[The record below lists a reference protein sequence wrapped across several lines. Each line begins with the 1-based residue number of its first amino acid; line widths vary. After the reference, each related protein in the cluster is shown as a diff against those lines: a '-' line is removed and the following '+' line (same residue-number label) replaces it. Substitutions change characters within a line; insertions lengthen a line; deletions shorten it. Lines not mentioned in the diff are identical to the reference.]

1 LIHLIL
7 GGIVRS
13 FKLSWLNE
21 VVVMGKGKNLVAI
34 TLAMILIG
42 CAPEPAA
49 EAATVVKTADAV
61 VATKAPLDIT
71 EDLPGRVAAVRQAEV
86 RARVAGIVLKREFA
100 EGSLV
105 SAGQVLFQLDPAP
118 MKVALAKAQ
127 AELAKAKAARQEAD
141 DLLRRYKPLLATA
154 TVSQHQFDNAKTNL
168 LSAAAAVQAAE
179 ADLDNAKLNLSY
191 TRVTAPIAGRI
202 GRALVSEGALVGQ
215 NEATQLAVIHQID
228 PMYVDMNLSSGSEM
242 QRQHSIK
249 QGHGQVV
256 NQLNILDNAGQPAQ
270 QGQVLFAE
278 SQVDQHTGTLTL
290 RAEFAN
296 KDSQLLP
303 GMYVKVRTRLGFVP
317 DAILIPQRALSRDH
331 QGQQW
336 VWVQNKKGEAE
347 PREVRTGVMVGK
359 DWQITAGLAAGDIV
373 LTSSTSQLQ
382 SGDNVQVQLAD
393 DVKHATATASS
404 ISVSH

>member
-1 LIHLIL
+1 
-7 GGIVRS
+7 
-13 FKLSWLNE
+13 
-21 VVVMGKGKNLVAI
+21 MGKGKNLLAI

-42 CAPEPAA
+42 CTPEPAA
-49 EAATVVKTADAV
+49 ETGSEVKTADALV
-61 VATKAPLDIT
+61 VTRAPLHIT
-71 EDLPGRVAAVRQAEV
+71 EDLPGRVVAVRQAEV

-118 MKVALAKAQ
+118 LRVALAKAQ
-127 AELAKAKAARQEAD
+127 AELAKAKAAQQEAD

-179 ADLDNAKLNLSY
+179 ADLDNATLNLSY
-191 TRVTAPIAGRI
+191 SRVTAPIAGRI

-215 NEATQLAVIHQID
+215 NEATQLAVIHQLD
-228 PMYVDMNLSSGSEM
+228 PVYVDMNLSSGAEM
-242 QRQHSIK
+242 QRQQSIK
-249 QGHGQVV
+249 QGHAQVV

-278 SQVDQHTGTLTL
+278 SQVDQNTGTLTL

-296 KDSQLLP
+296 KDQQLLP

-336 VWVQNKKGEAE
+336 VWVQNKNGEAE

-373 LTSSTSQLQ
+373 LTSATSQLQ
-382 SGDNVQVQLAD
+382 SGDKVQVQLAD
-393 DVKHATATASS
+393 DLKHAAATASP
-404 ISVSH
+404 VSGSL

>member
-1 LIHLIL
+1 
-7 GGIVRS
+7 
-13 FKLSWLNE
+13 
-21 VVVMGKGKNLVAI
+21 MGKEKNLVAI
-34 TLAMILIG
+34 ALVMLLIG
-42 CAPEPAA
+42 CAPEPVT
-49 EAATVVKTADAV
+49 EAGTVVKTADAI

-71 EDLPGRVAAVRQAEV
+71 EDLSGRVAAVRQAEV
-86 RARVAGIVLKREFA
+86 RARVAGIVLKREFT

-127 AELAKAKAARQEAD
+127 AELAKAKAAQQEAD
-141 DLLRRYKPLLATA
+141 DLMRRYKPLLATA

-202 GRALVSEGALVGQ
+202 GRALVSEGALVGL

-228 PMYVDMNLSSGSEM
+228 PMYVDLNLSSGSEM
-242 QRQHSIK
+242 QRQQSIK

-278 SQVDQHTGTLTL
+278 SQVDQNTGTLTL

-303 GMYVKVRTRLGFVP
+303 GMYVKVRTRISFVP

-336 VWVQNKKGEAE
+336 VWIQNKNGEAE

-359 DWQITAGLAAGDIV
+359 DWQITAGLTAGDIV
-373 LTSSTSQLQ
+373 LTSSTSLLQ
-382 SGDNVQVQLAD
+382 SGDKVQVQLAD
-393 DVKHATATASS
+393 DIKHVAAIASS
-404 ISVSH
+404 ISVSR

>member
-1 LIHLIL
+1 
-7 GGIVRS
+7 
-13 FKLSWLNE
+13 
-21 VVVMGKGKNLVAI
+21 MGKGKNLLAI

-42 CAPEPAA
+42 CTPEPAA
-49 EAATVVKTADAV
+49 ETGSEVKTADALV
-61 VATKAPLDIT
+61 VTKAPLHIT
-71 EDLPGRVAAVRQAEV
+71 EDLPGRVVAVRQAEV

-118 MKVALAKAQ
+118 LRVALAKAQ
-127 AELAKAKAARQEAD
+127 AELAKAKAAQQEAD

-179 ADLDNAKLNLSY
+179 ADLDNATLNLSY
-191 TRVTAPIAGRI
+191 SRVTAPIAGRI

-215 NEATQLAVIHQID
+215 NEATQLAVIHQLD
-228 PMYVDMNLSSGSEM
+228 PVYVDMNLSSGAEM
-242 QRQHSIK
+242 QRQQSIK
-249 QGHGQVV
+249 QGHAQVV

-278 SQVDQHTGTLTL
+278 SQVDQNTGTLTL

-296 KDSQLLP
+296 KDQQLLP

-336 VWVQNKKGEAE
+336 VWVQNKNGEAE

-373 LTSSTSQLQ
+373 LTSATSQLQ
-382 SGDNVQVQLAD
+382 SGDKVQVQLAD
-393 DVKHATATASS
+393 DLKHAAATASP
-404 ISVSH
+404 VSGSL

>member
-1 LIHLIL
+1 
-7 GGIVRS
+7 
-13 FKLSWLNE
+13 
-21 VVVMGKGKNLVAI
+21 MGKGKELLAI
-34 TLAMILIG
+34 TLAIVLMG
-42 CAPEPAA
+42 CTSEPVA
-49 EAATVVKTADAV
+49 EAGTEVKTADAIV
-61 VATKAPLDIT
+61 VTKAPLDIT
-71 EDLPGRVAAVRQAEV
+71 EDLPGRVTAVRQAEV
-86 RARVAGIVLKREFA
+86 RARVAGIVLKREFV

-118 MKVALAKAQ
+118 LQVALAKAQ

-141 DLLRRYKPLLATA
+141 DLLRRYKPLVATA
-154 TVSQHQFDNAKTNL
+154 TVSQQQFDSAKTNL
-168 LSAAAAVQAAE
+168 LSATAAVQAAE

-215 NEATQLAVIHQID
+215 NEATQLAVIHQLA
-228 PMYVDMNLSSGSEM
+228 PVYVDMNLSSGSEM
-242 QRQHSIK
+242 QRQHSLK
-249 QGHGQVV
+249 QGYGQVV
-256 NQLNILDNAGQPAQ
+256 NQLNILDNAGQSAQ

-290 RAEFAN
+290 RGEFAN
-296 KDSQLLP
+296 KDHQLLP

-347 PREVRTGVMVGK
+347 PREVRTGVMLGK
-359 DWQITAGLAAGDIV
+359 DWQITEGLAAGDIV
-373 LTSSTSQLQ
+373 LTSATSQLQ
-382 SGDNVQVQLAD
+382 AGDEVQVQLAD
-393 DVKHATATASS
+393 DVKHTATTASS
-404 ISVSH
+404 VSGSL

>member
-1 LIHLIL
+1 
-7 GGIVRS
+7 
-13 FKLSWLNE
+13 
-21 VVVMGKGKNLVAI
+21 MGKGKNLLAI

-42 CAPEPAA
+42 CAPEPVA
-49 EAATVVKTADAV
+49 EAGTVVKTADAIV
-61 VATKAPLDIT
+61 VTKAPLDIT

-141 DLLRRYKPLLATA
+141 DLLRRYKPLVATA

-168 LSAAAAVQAAE
+168 LSAAAAVQAAQ
-179 ADLDNAKLNLSY
+179 ADVDNAKLNLSY

-228 PMYVDMNLSSGSEM
+228 PMYVDLNLSSGSEM
-242 QRQHSIK
+242 QRQHAIK
-249 QGHGQVV
+249 QGYGQVV

-296 KDSQLLP
+296 KDSLLLP

-317 DAILIPQRALSRDH
+317 DAILIPQRALSRDQ

-336 VWVQNKKGEAE
+336 VWVQNNKGEAE
-347 PREVRTGVMVGK
+347 PREVRTGLMVGK

-382 SGDNVQVQLAD
+382 SGDKVQVQLAA
-393 DVKHATATASS
+393 DVKHAAATAPS